1 VTDKHLELNDLDGLI
16 IRELSRL
23 PSFEPSRGF
32 ADRVMTQ
39 VHLPEPGVVV
49 ALRRARAWV
58 IQPRRAIALAAA
70 YAASAIVA
78 LGVTVPW
85 LLQHSATISSGAQL
99 AGAKALGAAREFGMA
114 LAGWIF
120 TSPSW
125 DTLRGL
131 PVLHE
136 HLVPLLALL
145 AVGYAG
151 AAVAL
156 HHLLKAPGG
165 KRVPVTRSL

>member
-1 VTDKHLELNDLDGLI
+1 MTDKYLEINDLDGPI

-23 PSFEPSRGF
+23 PSFEPSRAF
-32 ADRVMTQ
+32 TDRVMAQ
-39 VHLPEPGVVV
+39 VQLPEPGVVV
-49 ALRRARAWV
+49 ALRRARAWAL
-58 IQPRRAIALAAA
+58 QPRRAVALAGA
-70 YAASAIVA
+70 YAACAAVA
-78 LGVTVPW
+78 LGVAVPW
-85 LLQHSATISSGAQL
+85 VLRHSAAISSAAQV
-99 AGAKALGAAREFGMA
+99 AGSRALGAARELGMA
-114 LAGWIF
+114 LAGWVI

-125 DTLRGL
+125 DTLRSL
-131 PVLHE
+131 PLLHE

-145 AVGYAG
+145 AAGYTG